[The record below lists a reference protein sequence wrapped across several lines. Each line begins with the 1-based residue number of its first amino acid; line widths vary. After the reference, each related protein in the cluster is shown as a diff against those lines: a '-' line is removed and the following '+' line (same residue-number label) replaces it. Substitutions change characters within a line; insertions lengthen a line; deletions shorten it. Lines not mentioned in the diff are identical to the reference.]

1 MKKICFITTVSST
14 IKSFILNTAE
24 YLYENGQYDIT
35 FICNYDEELIKCI
48 PSYIHYMPIKM
59 KRGVSLDGIK
69 AIIKFYKIFKKE
81 KFDLIQYSTP
91 NAALYASIAGRLA
104 KVKVRLYCQW
114 GIRYVGFKGIK
125 RQLFKVLEKKV
136 CNNST
141 WIEPDS
147 FGNLKF
153 SHDENLY
160 TDSNSSVIWNGSAN
174 GIDLKRFDINKKQ
187 IWNNEIRKKYNLNNN
202 IIIGFIGRLEKDKG
216 INELFEAFRNLN
228 YNNVKLMI
236 VGAEDKRETINGQL
250 YKWAKSCKN
259 IIFTGK
265 VSDVEKYYST
275 FDIFVLPSYREGFG
289 TVVIE
294 AEAMGVPVIVT
305 NIPGSTD
312 AMIKNETGLIVN
324 KGDSISLQ
332 LAIEKLIKNQ
342 EMRDEMS
349 ENAVKFAREK
359 FENKK
364 LFEFIFK
371 DRERL
376 LKLEN

>member
-1 MKKICFITTVSST
+1 MSS
-14 IKSFILNTAE
+14 F
-24 YLYENGQYDIT
+24 
-35 FICNYDEELIKCI
+35 
-48 PSYIHYMPIKM
+48 
-59 KRGVSLDGIK
+59 
-69 AIIKFYKIFKKE
+69 
-81 KFDLIQYSTP
+81 
-91 NAALYASIAGRLA
+91 
-104 KVKVRLYCQW
+104 
-114 GIRYVGFKGIK
+114 
-125 RQLFKVLEKKV
+125 VL
-136 CNNST
+136 
-141 WIEPDS
+141 
-147 FGNLKF
+147 
-153 SHDENLY
+153 
-160 TDSNSSVIWNGSAN
+160 
-174 GIDLKRFDINKKQ
+174 
-187 IWNNEIRKKYNLNNN
+187 
-202 IIIGFIGRLEKDKG
+202 
-216 INELFEAFRNLN
+216 
-228 YNNVKLMI
+228 
-236 VGAEDKRETINGQL
+236 
-250 YKWAKSCKN
+250 
-259 IIFTGK
+259 
-265 VSDVEKYYST
+265 VEKYYST

-305 NIPGSTD
+305 NIPGPTD